1 MRTSRWL
8 TYENGL
14 LLLLAFTFGV
24 AFFDRNAINFL
35 NPYIIKD
42 LELSNF
48 QVGAIGSGMAAAW
61 ALAAYLIAAWSDRTG
76 VRKPFLL
83 VTVIVFSVC
92 SFLSGLAGVF
102 LVLLLARII
111 MGMAEGPILPISL
124 AIMNSESTPS
134 RRGVNA
140 GILQTFFG
148 ALLGTT
154 VAPLVVVYLA
164 ELYGWRVTFFLVG
177 IPGLICAL
185 LIWIFVREPVE
196 EKTEAHENTGK
207 TNALAL
213 LSTHNILLCSLI
225 SCCMVAWYLLVMIFI
240 PLVFT
245 EYRGLTETQ
254 MSRLMSVTGVCT
266 VIGGF
271 MLPGISDRI
280 GRKPVMIVFCL
291 ISMLAPLSALYFSGP
306 LWILGLLLFIGWSG
320 SATFPIFMGV
330 IPSESVARGL
340 TATAMGLV
348 VCFGELTGGALAPAL
363 TGWTADQTSLA
374 APALIAAG
382 CALTAGI
389 LSVFL
394 IETAPARTGTLAEQ
408 VINDGEEVLEPE

>member
-1 MRTSRWL
+1 MRSRRWL

-24 AFFDRNAINFL
+24 AFFDRNSINFL

-42 LELSNF
+42 LGLSNF
-48 QVGAIGSGMAAAW
+48 QVGLIGSGMAAAW
-61 ALAAYLIAAWSDRTG
+61 ALAAYVIAAWSDRFG

-83 VTVIVFSVC
+83 TTVAIFSVC
-92 SFLSGLAGVF
+92 SFISGLAGVF

-124 AIMNSESTPS
+124 AIMNTESTPS
-134 RRGVNA
+134 RRGINA

-164 ELYGWRVTFFLVG
+164 ELYGWRVTFFLAG
-177 IPGLICAL
+177 IPGLICGI

-196 EKTEAHENTGK
+196 EKPQETTDKAAGINPLK
-207 TNALAL
+207 M
-213 LSTHNILLCSLI
+213 LSTHNVLLCSLI

-245 EYRGLTETQ
+245 EYRGYTEVQ

-271 MLPGISDRI
+271 LLPGISDRI
-280 GRKPVMIVFCL
+280 GRKPVMIIFCL
-291 ISMLAPLSALYFSGP
+291 ISMLAPLAALYFNGP
-306 LWILGLLLFIGWSG
+306 LWILGLLVFIGWSG
-320 SATFPIFMGV
+320 SATFPLFMGV
-330 IPSESVARGL
+330 IPSESVAPGL

-348 VCFGELTGGALAPAL
+348 VCFGELTGGALAPML
-363 TGWTADQTSLA
+363 SGWTADHTSLA

-394 IETAPARTGTLAEQ
+394 IETAPARTGGVLPER
-408 VINDGEEVLEPE
+408 EVEVSTAV

>member
-1 MRTSRWL
+1 MRISRWL
-8 TYENGL
+8 TYENGV

-35 NPYIIKD
+35 TPYIID
-42 LELSNF
+42 ELALSNF
-48 QVGAIGSGMAAAW
+48 QIGMIGSGMAVAW
-61 ALAAYLIAAWSDRTG
+61 ALAAYVVAAWSDQTG

-83 VTVIVFSVC
+83 ATVAVFSVC

-102 LVLLLARII
+102 LVLLLARVI

-124 AIMNSESTPS
+124 AIMNTESTPS
-134 RRGVNA
+134 RRGINA

-154 VAPLVVVYLA
+154 VAPLVVVSLA
-164 ELYGWRVTFFLVG
+164 ELYGWRVTFFLAG
-177 IPGLICAL
+177 IPGLICAV

-196 EKTEAHENTGK
+196 EKKQEAKEK
-207 TNALAL
+207 TAGINPIKMLSIHNVL
-213 LSTHNILLCSLI
+213 LSSLI
-225 SCCMVAWYLLVMIFI
+225 SCCMVAWYLLVMIFV

-245 EYRGLTETQ
+245 EYRGFTEIQ

-271 MLPGISDRI
+271 MLPGLSDRI
-280 GRKPVMIVFCL
+280 GRKPVMIAFCL
-291 ISMLAPLSALYFSGP
+291 VSMLAPLSALYFSGP
-306 LWILGLLLFIGWSG
+306 LWVLGLLVFIGWSG
-320 SATFPIFMGV
+320 SATFPLFMGV
-330 IPSESVARGL
+330 IPSESVSPGL

-348 VCFGELTGGALAPAL
+348 VCFGELTGGALAPVL
-363 TGWTADQTSLA
+363 SGWTADQTSLA

-394 IETAPARTGTLAEQ
+394 IETAPSRVGGRIAENKVEITRTA
-408 VINDGEEVLEPE
+408 

>member
-1 MRTSRWL
+1 MKFRCY

-42 LELSNF
+42 LGLSNF
-48 QVGAIGSGMAAAW
+48 QVGMIGSGMAAAW

-83 VTVIVFSVC
+83 VTVVVFSVC
-92 SFLSGLAGVF
+92 SFMSGLAGVF
-102 LVLLLARII
+102 LVLLIARIV
-111 MGMAEGPILPISL
+111 MGMAEGPILPVSL
-124 AIMNSESTPS
+124 AIMNTESTPG
-134 RRGVNA
+134 RRGINA

-164 ELYGWRVTFFLVG
+164 ELYGWRAAFFLAGV
-177 IPGLICAL
+177 PGLICAV
-185 LIWIFVREPVE
+185 LIWIFVREPAREIV
-196 EKTEAHENTGK
+196 TETRDKAGSINPVK
-207 TNALAL
+207 L
-213 LSTHNILLCSLI
+213 LSIHNVLLCSLI

-245 EYRGLTETQ
+245 EYRGFTEVQ

-271 MLPGISDRI
+271 LLPGISDRV
-280 GRKPVMIVFCL
+280 GRRPVMVIFCL
-291 ISMLAPLSALYFSGP
+291 ISMLAPLAALYFSGP
-306 LWILGLLLFIGWSG
+306 MWILGLLVFIGWSG
-320 SATFPIFMGV
+320 SATFPLFMGV
-330 IPSESVARGL
+330 IPSESVAAGL

-348 VCFGELTGGALAPAL
+348 VCFGELTGGALAPVL

-374 APALIAAG
+374 APALIAAA

-394 IETAPARTGTLAEQ
+394 IETAPSRTDGKVIEGEAE
-408 VINDGEEVLEPE
+408 ITEAA

>member
-1 MRTSRWL
+1 MRTRRWL
-8 TYENGL
+8 TYENGV

-42 LELSNF
+42 LGLSNF
-48 QVGAIGSGMAAAW
+48 QVGMIGSGMAAAW

-83 VTVIVFSVC
+83 TTVAVFSVC
-92 SFLSGLAGVF
+92 SFMSGLAGIF

-124 AIMNSESTPS
+124 AIMNAESTPS

-154 VAPLVVVYLA
+154 VAPLVIVSLA
-164 ELYGWRVTFFLVG
+164 ELYGWRVTFFLAG
-177 IPGLICAL
+177 IPGLICCV
-185 LIWIFVREPVE
+185 LIWVFVREPVE
-196 EKTEAHENTGK
+196 EKQQQAKDQGAAVNPLK
-207 TNALAL
+207 M
-213 LSTHNILLCSLI
+213 LSIHNVLLCSLI
-225 SCCMVAWYLLVMIFI
+225 SCCMVAWYLLVMIFV

-245 EYRGLTETQ
+245 EFRGFSEIQ

-271 MLPGISDRI
+271 LLPGLSDRI

-306 LWILGLLLFIGWSG
+306 LWMLGLLVFIGWSG

-330 IPSESVARGL
+330 IPSESVSRGL

-348 VCFGELTGGALAPAL
+348 VCFGELTGGALAPVL
-363 TGWTADQTSLA
+363 SGWAADQTSLA
-374 APALIAAG
+374 APAMIAAG
-382 CALTAGI
+382 FALTAGI
-389 LSVFL
+389 LSIFL
-394 IETAPARTGTLAEQ
+394 IETAPARTGSSNAER
-408 VINDGEEVLEPE
+408 EVEITEIT

>member
-1 MRTSRWL
+1 MKTRCL
-8 TYENGL
+8 TYENGV

-24 AFFDRNAINFL
+24 AFFDRNSINFL

-42 LELSNF
+42 LGLSNF
-48 QVGAIGSGMAAAW
+48 QVGMIGSGMAAAW
-61 ALAAYLIAAWSDRTG
+61 ALAAYLIAAWSDRSG

-83 VTVIVFSVC
+83 TTVAIFSVC
-92 SFLSGLAGVF
+92 SFISGLAGVF

-124 AIMNSESTPS
+124 AIMNAESTPS
-134 RRGVNA
+134 RRGINA

-164 ELYGWRVTFFLVG
+164 ELYGWRVTFFLAG
-177 IPGLICAL
+177 IPGLICGL
-185 LIWIFVREPVE
+185 LIWLFVREPLA
-196 EKTEAHENTGK
+196 EKPQETQDKSAGISPLK
-207 TNALAL
+207 M
-213 LSTHNILLCSLI
+213 LSSHNVLLCSLI

-245 EYRGLTETQ
+245 EYRGYTEVQ
-254 MSRLMSVTGVCT
+254 MSRLMSVTGICT

-271 MLPGISDRI
+271 LLPGISDRV
-280 GRKPVMIVFCL
+280 GRKPVMIIFCL
-291 ISMLAPLSALYFSGP
+291 ISMLAPLSALYFNGP
-306 LWILGLLLFIGWSG
+306 LWLLGLLVFIGWSG
-320 SATFPIFMGV
+320 SATFPLFMGV
-330 IPSESVARGL
+330 IPSESVAPGL
-340 TATAMGLV
+340 IATAMGLV
-348 VCFGELTGGALAPAL
+348 VCFGELTGGALAPVL
-363 TGWTADQTSLA
+363 SGWTADKTSLA

-382 CALTAGI
+382 CALIAGI

-394 IETAPARTGTLAEQ
+394 IETAPSKTGGRTAGR
-408 VINDGEEVLEPE
+408 EVGVSTAI

>member
-1 MRTSRWL
+1 MKSRFYS
-8 TYENGL
+8 YENGL

-42 LELSNF
+42 LGLSNF
-48 QVGAIGSGMAAAW
+48 QVGMIGSGMAAAW

-83 VTVIVFSVC
+83 ATVAVFSVC
-92 SFLSGLAGVF
+92 SFLSGLAGIF

-124 AIMNSESTPS
+124 AIMNTESTPS
-134 RRGVNA
+134 RRGINA

-154 VAPLVVVYLA
+154 VAPLVVVSLA
-164 ELYGWRVTFFLVG
+164 ELYGWRVTFFLAG
-177 IPGLICAL
+177 IPGLICAV

-196 EKTEAHENTGK
+196 EKKQEAEDKGAG
-207 TNALAL
+207 TNPLKM
-213 LSTHNILLCSLI
+213 LSIHNVLLCSLI

-245 EYRGLTETQ
+245 EYRGFTEIQ
-254 MSRLMSVTGVCT
+254 MSHLMSVTGVCT

-280 GRKPVMIVFCL
+280 GRKPVMIIFCL
-291 ISMLAPLSALYFSGP
+291 VSMLAPLSALYFSGP
-306 LWILGLLLFIGWSG
+306 LWMLGLLLFIGWSG
-320 SATFPIFMGV
+320 SATFPLFMGV
-330 IPSESVARGL
+330 IPSESVSPCL

-348 VCFGELTGGALAPAL
+348 VCFGELSGGALAPVL
-363 TGWTADQTSLA
+363 SGWTADQTSLA

-394 IETAPARTGTLAEQ
+394 IETAPAITGSGIAER
-408 VINDGEEVLEPE
+408 EVEITETT

>member
-1 MRTSRWL
+1 MHTRRWL
-8 TYENGL
+8 TYENGV

-42 LELSNF
+42 LGLSNF
-48 QVGAIGSGMAAAW
+48 QVGMIGSGMAAAW

-83 VTVIVFSVC
+83 TTVAVFSVC
-92 SFLSGLAGVF
+92 SFLSGLAGIF
-102 LVLLLARII
+102 LVLLLARIV

-124 AIMNSESTPS
+124 AIMNAESTPS
-134 RRGVNA
+134 RRGINA

-154 VAPLVVVYLA
+154 VAPLVVVSLA
-164 ELYGWRVTFFLVG
+164 ELYGWRVTFFLAG
-177 IPGLICAL
+177 IPGLICAT
-185 LIWIFVREPVE
+185 LIWIFVREPIE
-196 EKTEAHENTGK
+196 EKQREAEHKAAGINPLK
-207 TNALAL
+207 MLSMHNVL
-213 LSTHNILLCSLI
+213 LSSLI
-225 SCCMVAWYLLVMIFI
+225 SCCMVAWYLLVMIFV

-245 EYRGLTETQ
+245 EYRGFTEIQ

-271 MLPGISDRI
+271 MLPGISDRV

-291 ISMLAPLSALYFSGP
+291 ISMLAPLSALYFNGP
-306 LWILGLLLFIGWSG
+306 LWILGLLVFIGWSG
-320 SATFPIFMGV
+320 SATFPLFMGV
-330 IPSESVARGL
+330 IPSESVSPGL

-348 VCFGELTGGALAPAL
+348 VCFGELTGGVLAPVL
-363 TGWTADQTSLA
+363 SGWTADQTSLA

-382 CALTAGI
+382 CAFTAGI
-389 LSVFL
+389 LSIFL
-394 IETAPARTGTLAEQ
+394 IETAPAITGNSIAGSETE
-408 VINDGEEVLEPE
+408 ITETT